1 MKTQKNVYNIL
12 TKMEKEIN
20 FTIKKGVYCDWC
32 ADLMRKTL
40 NQHFALKE
48 IDIDVVKEKV
58 HLITYKRVSPKS
70 IIVFLKKRGY
80 HLIEE
85 R

>member
-1 MKTQKNVYNIL
+1 
-12 TKMEKEIN
+12 MEREID
-20 FTIKKGVYCDWC
+20 FTIKKGVYCSWC
-32 ADLMRKTL
+32 ADLMKKTL

-48 IDIDVVKEKV
+48 INIDIVKEKV
-58 HLITYKRVSPKS
+58 HAVFYKRVSPKS

-85 R
+85 DVQLNKEKIRQENN